1 MRNNIK
7 YSRFG
12 FILLFLF
19 SVAFGTVSCQDDF
32 DPGQTA
38 VAQMSG
44 KWYVREYV
52 KSGNSYSPAS
62 SSNYFKIRTFNTS
75 KNSEKEMYIDDIDG
89 GVFDLHILFVN
100 YGDLFFK
107 SVDGEAGD
115 VFEKGYVYPQMGRS
129 KTGVVTDSI
138 YFELTSGST
147 TKIYGGHMYTGF
159 LDDMY

>member
-19 SVAFGTVSCQDDF
+19 SIAFGAVSCQDDF

-38 VAQMSG
+38 VGQMSG

-52 KSGNSYSPAS
+52 KSGNSYSPVS

-89 GVFDLHILFVN
+89 GVFNLHILFV
-100 YGDLFFK
+100 DLGNMTFK
-107 SVDGEAGD
+107 SVDGETGD
-115 VFEKGYVYPQMGRS
+115 VFSNGHVHTQMGRS

-138 YFELTSGST
+138 YFELKSGAT
-147 TKIYGGHMYTGF
+147 TKIYGGHMFTGF
-159 LDDMY
+159 LEDMF